1 MGQSGLPYG
10 IKQQSI
16 GLANEYVRNPGQ
28 FSRQIQNG
36 VLDGRMK
43 LQNLGNV
50 WEDKLPEFEILDA
63 KTVEQEMNEPQK
75 NAGGPEL

>member
-1 MGQSGLPYG
+1 
-10 IKQQSI
+10 
-16 GLANEYVRNPGQ
+16 
-28 FSRQIQNG
+28 